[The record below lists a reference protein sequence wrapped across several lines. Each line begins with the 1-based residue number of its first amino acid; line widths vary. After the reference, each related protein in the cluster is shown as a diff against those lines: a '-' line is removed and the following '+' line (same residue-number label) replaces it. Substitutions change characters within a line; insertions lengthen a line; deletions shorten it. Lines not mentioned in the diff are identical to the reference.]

1 MTHSLSHILGHSN
14 FSYSNFTFIP
24 RLFLNFYNQNTFRVT
39 IHYSSERKRQT
50 YTHSTPSQV
59 SRHISFIRI
68 NFRLEFYLSLPK
80 IPLFI
85 YKSMISISSM
95 SMSCHRFRFVCC
107 YCCCTMYYEGDNFTF
122 FYNIIHGVSSCLHF
136 VLFYF
141 ILRFRS
147 VSIPFFIAFI
157 PTDICD
163 VLCHII
169 RKRSLKV
176 LIERRE
182 DDVEEKGRKRHC

>member
-1 MTHSLSHILGHSN
+1 M
-14 FSYSNFTFIP
+14 
-24 RLFLNFYNQNTFRVT
+24 
-39 IHYSSERKRQT
+39 
-50 YTHSTPSQV
+50 
-59 SRHISFIRI
+59 
-68 NFRLEFYLSLPK
+68 SLPK
-80 IPLFI
+80 NSSFYLQVHDFNFVDVDVV
-85 YKSMISISSM
+85 SSISI
-95 SMSCHRFRFVCC
+95 CVLLLLL
-107 YCCCTMYYEGDNFTF
+107 YLYYEGDNFTF

-176 LIERRE
+176 LIERR
-182 DDVEEKGRKRHC
+182 VRRRRRKREEKTLLMIESFLSLE